1 MGEYWQQALQRIRE
15 FCMTFERFTAFIAS
29 ALTLVAGFCQSRSLR
44 YLCQSVAV
52 VLFLVVVADLA
63 RSFLDAGL
71 NKPAHWASHQG
82 PPEKIRVSPFQV
94 VLTAALALIY
104 ASMIFAGL
112 HTLFLSSALMFLIMV
127 PGVLA
132 LSGLAAWRNVRL
144 WYREGAD
151 YEQALKE
158 EAATPHTLHIP
169 PRG

>member
-1 MGEYWQQALQRIRE
+1 MGEFQQRALERIRE
-15 FCMTFERFTAFIAS
+15 FCLPFERFIPFVAS
-29 ALTLVAGFCQSRSLR
+29 ALTFIAGFSPSRSLR

-52 VLFLVVVADLA
+52 VLFLVVVADVA

-71 NKPAHWASHQG
+71 NKSAHWASYQG

-112 HTLFLSSALMFLIMV
+112 HTLFLSSTLMFLIMV
-127 PGVLA
+127 PGVLVV
-132 LSGLAAWRNVRL
+132 SGLAAWRNVRL

-158 EAATPHTLHIP
+158 EAAAPHTLHTP
-169 PRG
+169 PRY